1 MQEHCYFKQI
11 EGRFKNMKLFLLYN
25 LSNLKQISAIPTK
38 ELKNILDELK
48 KYNKKTSENTII
60 KAIENELN
68 RR

>member
-1 MQEHCYFKQI
+1 MQEHYYFKQI

-48 KYNKKTSENTII
+48 KYNKQTSENTII